1 MLARAVVSNFFGSM
15 NLLFLG
21 VVAYVVAQLA
31 LGLLVSAR
39 IRNEQ
44 DYLLA
49 GRSLGLPLAAFSV
62 FATWFGAESCVSASA
77 KVYEHGLAGAAVD
90 PFAYGAC
97 LLVMGAF
104 FAAPLWKRGFTTLA
118 DLFRQRYSVVV
129 ERVAVLL
136 MVPTSILWA
145 AAQIRAFGQV
155 FDSTAGVG
163 MQTGI
168 CIGAAVAIV
177 YTATGGLRAD
187 VATDFFQ
194 GIFIILGMVVLC
206 MLVVSDSG
214 GLGEAFA
221 SVERERLCFFNGGG
235 LWEQLETW
243 AVPVCGSLA
252 AQELVSR
259 ILAAKCPSTA
269 RRASLCGGALYV
281 LVGMMPVAIGL
292 LSAGQLPG
300 LREPEQ
306 LLSLLAQKHLSTV
319 MQVFF
324 LGALVSAILSTVDS
338 TLLAAAALTS
348 HNLIVPCFKSI
359 GERAKVNI
367 ARGGVLIAGVVALA
381 LALQSDSIHE
391 LVQSASSFGSAG
403 IFVVTVMGLF
413 TRIGG
418 SRAAL
423 SAMVGAT
430 AVWCA
435 GTWILTIPLVYLA
448 SLFGAVFAY
457 FTVAFFEKS
466 EPVFVRDAT
475 GE

>member
-1 MLARAVVSNFFGSM
+1 M
-15 NLLFLG
+15 NLILLG
-21 VVAYVVAQLA
+21 VVAYVVAQLV

-39 IRNEQ
+39 IRSEQ

-49 GRSLGLPLAAFSV
+49 GRSLGLPFAAFSV

-77 KVYEHGLAGAAVD
+77 KVYQHGLAGAAVD

-97 LLVMGAF
+97 LLVMGTF

-118 DLFRQRYSVVV
+118 DLFRQRYSVGV

-163 MQTGI
+163 MQVGI
-168 CIGAAVAIV
+168 CIGAAVAIL

-194 GIFIILGMVVLC
+194 GIFIIIGMIVLC
-206 MLVVSDSG
+206 TLVVSESG
-214 GLGEAFA
+214 GFAKAFA
-221 SVERERLCFFNGGG
+221 SVGRERLSLFDGGG
-235 LWEQLETW
+235 FWEQMEKW

-269 RRASLCGGALYV
+269 QKASLCGGALYI
-281 LVGMMPVAIGL
+281 LVGLMPVAIGL
-292 LSAGQLPG
+292 LSAVQLPR
-300 LREPEQ
+300 LSEPEQ
-306 LLSLLAQKHLSTV
+306 LLSLLAQKHLSP
-319 MQVFF
+319 MLQVFF

-348 HNLIVPCFKSI
+348 HNLIIPCFKQM
-359 GERAKVNI
+359 EEKAKVNI
-367 ARGGVLIAGVVALA
+367 ARVGVLVAGLVALA
-381 LALQSDSIHE
+381 LALESDSIHE

-403 IFVVTVMGLF
+403 IFVVTAMGLF
-413 TRIGG
+413 TRVGG
-418 SRAAL
+418 SRAAM

-435 GTWILTIPLVYLA
+435 GTWIVTIPLAYLA
-448 SLFGAVFAY
+448 SLFGAVFVY
-457 FTVAFFEKS
+457 FTVAWFEKP
-466 EPVFVRDAT
+466 ETGFLRDT
-475 GE
+475 GGG

>member
-1 MLARAVVSNFFGSM
+1 M
-15 NLLFLG
+15 NVLLLG
-21 VVAYVVAQLA
+21 VVAYIVAQLA
-31 LGLLVSAR
+31 LGLLVSSR

-49 GRSLGLPLAAFSV
+49 GRSLGLSLATFSV

-77 KVYEHGLAGAAVD
+77 KVYEHGLSGAAVD

-97 LLVMGAF
+97 LLLMGAF

-118 DLFRQRYSVVV
+118 DLYRERYSIAV

-168 CIGAAVAIV
+168 CIGAAVAIA

-187 VATDFFQ
+187 VVTDLFQ
-194 GIFIILGMVVLC
+194 GIVIIVGMLLLC
-206 MLVVSDSG
+206 VLVVSDAG
-214 GLGEAFA
+214 GMSEAYS
-221 SVERERLCFFNGGG
+221 SVQGARLRLFEGGSV
-235 LWEQLETW
+235 WEQLETW
-243 AVPVCGSLA
+243 AVPICGSLA

-259 ILAAKCPSTA
+259 ILATKCHVTA
-269 RRASLCGGALYV
+269 RRASLFGGGLYV
-281 LVGMMPVAIGL
+281 LVGLMPVGLGL
-292 LSAGQLPG
+292 LSFHRLPD
-300 LREPEQ
+300 LHEPEQ
-306 LLSLLAQKHLSTV
+306 LLSILAQKHLSMP
-319 MQVFF
+319 MQVLFV
-324 LGALVSAILSTVDS
+324 GALVSAILSTVDS

-348 HNLIVPCFKSI
+348 HNLIVPLQKTM
-359 GERAKVNI
+359 GEAAKVNL
-367 ARGGVLIAGVVALA
+367 ARGGVLIGGGVALV

-413 TRIGG
+413 TRFGG
-418 SRAAL
+418 PIAAL
-423 SAMVGAT
+423 SAMISGVV
-430 AVWCA
+430 VWCV
-435 GTWILTIPLVYLA
+435 GTWAVEIPLVYLA
-448 SLFGAVFAY
+448 SLGSAVFAY
-457 FTVAFFEKS
+457 FAAAVFERHQS
-466 EPVFVRDAT
+466 RPAVVPAT
-475 GE
+475 

>member
-1 MLARAVVSNFFGSM
+1 M
-15 NLLFLG
+15 NMLFLG
-21 VVAYVVAQLA
+21 VVAYVAAQLA
-31 LGLLVSAR
+31 LGLFVSAR

-49 GRSLGLPLAAFSV
+49 GRSLGLPLASFSV

-104 FAAPLWKRGFTTLA
+104 FAAPLWRRGFTTLA
-118 DLFRQRYSVVV
+118 DLFRQRYSVEV

-168 CIGAAVAIV
+168 WIGAVVAIV

-194 GIFIILGMVVLC
+194 GIFIIIGMGVLC
-206 MLVVSDSG
+206 ALVVSDSG
-214 GLGEAFA
+214 GLAAASA
-221 SVERERLCFFNGGG
+221 SVGRERLYFFNGGG
-235 LWEQLETW
+235 FWEQLETW

-252 AQELVSR
+252 AQELISR

-269 RRASLCGGALYV
+269 QRASLCGGAMYL
-281 LVGMMPVAIGL
+281 LVGLMPVVLGL
-292 LSAGQLPG
+292 LSAPQFPG
-300 LREPEQ
+300 LHEPEQ
-306 LLSLLAQKHLSTV
+306 LLSLLAQRHLSTF

-338 TLLAAAALTS
+338 TLLAAAALIS
-348 HNLIVPCFKSI
+348 HNLIVPCFKEI
-359 GERAKVNI
+359 DEHAKVNI
-367 ARGGVLIAGVVALA
+367 ARSGVLVAGLVALA

-403 IFVVTVMGLF
+403 IFVVTAMGLF

-423 SAMVGAT
+423 SAMIVAT

-435 GTWILTIPLVYLA
+435 GTWVLTIPLVYLA
-448 SLFGAVFAY
+448 SLCGAVAAY
-457 FTVAFFEKS
+457 FSAAFFEKS
-466 EPVFVRDAT
+466 VAGFFGNTD

>member
-1 MLARAVVSNFFGSM
+1 M
-15 NLLFLG
+15 NVLLLG
-21 VVAYVVAQLA
+21 VAAYIIAQLA
-31 LGLLVSAR
+31 LGLLVSTR

-49 GRSLGLPLAAFSV
+49 GRSLGLSLATFSV

-77 KVYEHGLAGAAVD
+77 KVYEHGLSGAVVD

-97 LLVMGAF
+97 LLLMGAF

-118 DLFRQRYSVVV
+118 DLYRQRYSIGV

-163 MQTGI
+163 MKTGI
-168 CIGAAVAIV
+168 CIGAAVAV
-177 YTATGGLRAD
+177 AYTATGGLRAD
-187 VATDFFQ
+187 VVTDLFQ
-194 GIFIILGMVVLC
+194 GIVIIVGLLLLSI
-206 MLVVSDSG
+206 LVVSDAG
-214 GLGEAFA
+214 GLRMAYADVDRSRLQLFEGS
-221 SVERERLCFFNGGG
+221 SV
-235 LWEQLETW
+235 WDQLETW
-243 AVPVCGSLA
+243 AVPICGSLA

-259 ILAAKCPSTA
+259 ILATKCHATA
-269 RRASLCGGALYV
+269 MRASLFGGGLYV
-281 LVGMMPVAIGL
+281 LVGLMPVGLGL
-292 LSAGQLPG
+292 LSFDRVPD

-306 LLSLLAQKHLSTV
+306 LLSFLAQKHLSMP
-319 MQVFF
+319 MQVLF

-348 HNLIVPCFKSI
+348 HNFIVPLRSQM
-359 GERAKVNI
+359 GEAAKVNL
-367 ARGGVLIAGVVALA
+367 ARGGVLIGGSVALV

-413 TRIGG
+413 TRFGG
-418 SRAAL
+418 PVAAV
-423 SAMVGAT
+423 SAMISGVV
-430 AVWCA
+430 VWCV
-435 GTWILTIPLVYLA
+435 GTWAVEIPLVYLT
-448 SLFGAVFAY
+448 SLGAAAVAY
-457 FTVAFFEKS
+457 FVAAGFEGRNAASVVAK
-466 EPVFVRDAT
+466 VMR
-475 GE
+475 